1 MKLQIFTIKEISEV
15 ESNHTC
21 SAVTTLDSALKKNDN
36 HYPKVL
42 LKECK
47 YTEKKVVRV
56 IINDLSDL
64 IVS

>member
-21 SAVTTLDSALKKNDN
+21 SAVTTLDTALKKNDN
-36 HYPKVL
+36 RYPKVL

-47 YTEKKVVRV
+47 YTEK
-56 IINDLSDL
+56 
-64 IVS
+64 

>member
-1 MKLQIFTIKEISEV
+1 MKLQIFTIKEISAV
-15 ESNHTC
+15 ESNHTF

-64 IVS
+64 IIS